1 MRPPRPSWRLRPPR
15 SVGGS
20 PGRAGGSPGNLG
32 CSLGSWGAYLGAW
45 GTHPGTWGAHWECA
59 VLTQELGVLAR
70 QQGAL
75 TQELG
80 VLTWEHAVLT
90 QEPGV
95 LTQECGALTREC
107 GVLTQSAAFRLGQ
120 ARPPASSPAHWL
132 PLGRQAMSLI
142 RGCPK
147 PFLEFSKD
155 ERCCPCQKNPGT
167 GKDAALG
174 GQRHHPGAQPKGPGL
189 GPPAH
194 HHSGSWG
201 PPLPG
206 LCPVPGTRPVLHN
219 HGLGHQKESVQPTAF
234 VRDSCPL
241 VAWRQGRS
249 RTHACEKTTAGA
261 TTGSH
266 GAKPGH
272 CTHPPGP
279 GVLAE
284 GCSPPC
290 RTQDA
295 ERPLRSRRRR

>member
-1 MRPPRPSWRLRPPR
+1 M
-15 SVGGS
+15 
-20 PGRAGGSPGNLG
+20 
-32 CSLGSWGAYLGAW
+32 
-45 GTHPGTWGAHWECA
+45 
-59 VLTQELGVLAR
+59 
-70 QQGAL
+70 
-75 TQELG
+75 
-80 VLTWEHAVLT
+80 
-90 QEPGV
+90 

-174 GQRHHPGAQPKGPGL
+174 GQRHHLEAQPKGPGL

>member
-1 MRPPRPSWRLRPPR
+1 M
-15 SVGGS
+15 
-20 PGRAGGSPGNLG
+20 
-32 CSLGSWGAYLGAW
+32 
-45 GTHPGTWGAHWECA
+45 
-59 VLTQELGVLAR
+59 LTQER
-70 QQGAL
+70 
-75 TQELG
+75 
-80 VLTWEHAVLT
+80 
-90 QEPGV
+90 
-95 LTQECGALTREC
+95 GALTREC

-174 GQRHHPGAQPKGPGL
+174 GQRHHLEAQPKGPGL

-206 LCPVPGTRPVLHN
+206 LCPVPGTQPVLHN
-219 HGLGHQKESVQPTAF
+219 HGLGRQKESVQPTAF

-290 RTQDA
+290 RTQDT